1 MLPCVSVLQTEMH
14 FYQLGEDASWE
25 LLEIV
30 CEGRSKTGAVE
41 KEECSSHTMLLF
53 TQANYE
59 VI

>member
-1 MLPCVSVLQTEMH
+1 MH

-30 CEGRSKTGAVE
+30 CEGRGKTGAVE
-41 KEECSSHTMLLF
+41 KEECSLHTMLLF